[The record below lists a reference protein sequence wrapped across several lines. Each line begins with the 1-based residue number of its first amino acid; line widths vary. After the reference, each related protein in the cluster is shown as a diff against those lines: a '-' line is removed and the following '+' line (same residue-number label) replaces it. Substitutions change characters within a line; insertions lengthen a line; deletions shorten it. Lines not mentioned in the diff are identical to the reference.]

1 MGRHEALQPSLSQK
15 VGHYADL
22 AFDKTPL
29 SRPRIPKLKRH
40 FFRPLWGFLFSVSF
54 ILVTVVDPYSGT
66 IASASTMMTFDFES
80 EADVTQTYG
89 YSSTQKI
96 LFTRGG
102 FNIVTGSD
110 AAAMFVE
117 AASMP
122 SPGTAK
128 AYAFDLLTA
137 MKFGEDQ
144 YSCLVK
150 LWERESN
157 WRVNAANKSS
167 GAYGIP
173 QSLPG
178 SKMSTEGGDWLT
190 NPETQIRWGVKYIK
204 ARFGAPCGALAHSD
218 KFGWY

>member
-15 VGHYADL
+15 VGHFADL

-29 SRPRIPKLKRH
+29 GRPSIPKLKRD
-40 FFRPLWGFLFSVSF
+40 FFRPFWGFLFSVSF
-54 ILVTVVDPYSGT
+54 ILVNIVDPYSGT
-66 IASASTMMTFDFES
+66 MASASTMMTFDFEH
-80 EADVTQTYG
+80 DKDPTQTYG
-89 YSSTQKI
+89 YASTQKI

-102 FNIVTGSD
+102 FNIITGSD

-117 AASMP
+117 SASAP
-122 SPGTAK
+122 NPGTAQAF
-128 AYAFDLLTA
+128 AYSMLKSLN
-137 MKFGEDQ
+137 FGEDQ

-150 LWERESN
+150 LWQRESG
-157 WRVNAANKSS
+157 WRIDAANTSS

-173 QSLPG
+173 QALPG
-178 SKMSTEGGDWLT
+178 TKMASEGADWLT

-218 KFGWY
+218 KYGWY